1 MKNLGIDAEVGNR
14 LIEIKTGG
22 TSSSLRSIREGLM
35 QLAYALKER
44 KDATG
49 YLVLSDARV
58 TKQRIEGEWKRALT
72 VLNTDIGKRIVI
84 SLEKDGELQGVT
96 RPLDTETK
104 KVIADELQRER
115 AQWDPHVNRSDA
127 AFVVTKVLINQWL
140 VSSEAVTTAWLT
152 ETCGYSYPTVAN
164 VIHGLGSLIERLP
177 NRRIR
182 LRVFPNEEYLR
193 LVANSDRARATARYA
208 DASGDQRSAERHLR
222 RLERLNPKGV
232 AIGGVFGAK
241 HYFADLDIVGA
252 PRLDISFHARDS
264 GADIDFI
271 NRLDPALVRSDD
283 PRGPASV
290 VVHQVYHLKPLFAK
304 RDGGLAWADPVECL
318 LDLHDARLE
327 TQAKQLFDALK
338 AKRPKVP

>member
-1 MKNLGIDAEVGNR
+1 MKDLGIDAEVGNR

-49 YLVLSDARV
+49 YLVLSDTRV

-96 RPLDTETK
+96 RPLDPETQT
-104 KVIADELQRER
+104 VITDVIQRER
-115 AQWDPHVNRSDA
+115 AQSGPHVNRSDA
-127 AFVVTKVLINQWL
+127 GFVVTKVLINQWL
-140 VSSEAVTTAWLT
+140 VSGEAVTTTWLT

-164 VIHGLGSLIERLP
+164 VIQGLGSLIERLP
-177 NRRIR
+177 NRKIR
-182 LRVFPNEEYLR
+182 LRSFPDEEYLR
-193 LVANSDRARATARYA
+193 LIANSGRARATARYT
-208 DASGDQRSAERHLR
+208 DASGDQRSPERHLR

-252 PRLDISFHARDS
+252 PRLDLSFAARDF

-271 NRLDPALVRSDD
+271 NKLDPALVRSND

-304 RDGGLAWADPVECL
+304 REGGLAWADRVECL

-327 TQAKQLFDALK
+327 MQAKQFLDALK
-338 AKRPKVP
+338 AKRPNVP